1 MREGCILNV
10 YIHIDKYIYTHTQTY
25 SIYIYTPS
33 RNGTWQWKIPSADLR
48 KSRFST
54 KKGHLPWIDPTGD
67 KGILAAEHVLS
78 SMTNGYQW
86 QCQEMVP
93 EIAID
98 SID

>member
-1 MREGCILNV
+1 MEHGNG
-10 YIHIDKYIYTHTQTY
+10 KYLLQIFANPVFQ
-25 SIYIYTPS
+25 
-33 RNGTWQWKIPSADLR
+33 R
-48 KSRFST
+48 KR
-54 KKGHLPWIDPTGD
+54 GHLPWIDPTGD
-67 KGILAAEHVLS
+67 KGILAAAHVLS

>member
-1 MREGCILNV
+1 MYIYILINI
-10 YIHIDKYIYTHTQTY
+10 YIHIHRHTV
-25 SIYIYTPS
+25 YIYTPS